1 MVNPAATGAEV
12 AAAQGRRTLMVW
24 DTQQLLAKG
33 CDTAAVTV
41 AVTVRTGKRRGILP
55 NEQ

>member
-12 AAAQGRRTLMVW
+12 AAAQGRRTLMVG